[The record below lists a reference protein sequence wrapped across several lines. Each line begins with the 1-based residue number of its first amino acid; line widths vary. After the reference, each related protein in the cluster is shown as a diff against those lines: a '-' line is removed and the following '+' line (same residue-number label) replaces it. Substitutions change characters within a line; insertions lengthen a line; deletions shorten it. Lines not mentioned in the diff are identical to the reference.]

1 MEKIFEYKVAIV
13 TGGASGIG
21 KATAVAFANLGA
33 KVVVADMQDGT
44 ATVEL
49 IKKAGSEGIFVK
61 CDVSNETD
69 VKAMVDKTIQTYGR
83 LDFGI
88 NNAGVEGVQTTFQD
102 LSEKDWDR
110 TININLKGIWLCM
123 KHEIPYILQQGKGA
137 IVNTASIAGLV
148 AFQNLAAYVSS
159 KHGVVGLTKV
169 AAMELAKTGVRV
181 NAICPGVIKTP
192 MVERALASPE
202 IVNAYNAMIPM
213 GRMGTPDEMA
223 GTIVYLC
230 SDAASYVT
238 GHALVADGG
247 WVAQ

>member
-1 MEKIFEYKVAIV
+1 MEKIFYSKVAII

-21 KATAVAFANLGA
+21 MATAVAFANLGA
-33 KVVVADMQDGT
+33 KVVVADIQDGSE
-44 ATVEL
+44 TVEL
-49 IKKAGSEGIFVK
+49 IKKAGGEGIFVK
-61 CDVSNETD
+61 CDVSQEAD
-69 VKAMVDKTIQTYGR
+69 VKAMVDKTIKTYGR

-88 NNAGVEGVQTTFQD
+88 NNAGIEGVQTSLQD
-102 LSEKDWDR
+102 LTEKDWDR
-110 TININLKGIWLCM
+110 TISINLKGIWLCM
-123 KHEIPYILQQGKGA
+123 KHEIPYLLQQGKGA
-137 IVNTASIAGLV
+137 IVNTASIAGVV
-148 AFQNLAAYVSS
+148 AFQNMAAYVSS

-169 AAMELAKTGVRV
+169 AAMELAKTGIRV

-192 MVERALASPE
+192 MVDRALVSSE

-230 SDAASYVT
+230 SDAAAYVT
-238 GHALVADGG
+238 GHAMVADGG